1 MANGG
6 AGAGNRLVRD
16 QLNGLIS
23 RMSREPPDGWC
34 VVGDAGVM
42 DYGPMTAN
50 TRIDPLKLQAWIDMN
65 SVTDLAPVRGE
76 KFIYVDDL
84 MMALCGGLLE
94 PTDG

>member
-1 MANGG
+1 MALGRPG
-6 AGAGNRLVRD
+6 ADSGLARH
-16 QLNGLIS
+16 QLNGLIP
-23 RMSREPPDGWC
+23 RMSREPRDVWC

-84 MMALCGGLLE
+84 MMALCGGLVE